1 MHAELS
7 LHVRSE
13 RDYSDLPE
21 KRFVHPRLERE
32 SCLGS
37 PAWKKVAWI
46 GLLATHVMT
55 VSNRMHTMTITNSTS
70 EKVAKEDLRAG
81 KNHPWMEVSMYIEY
95 E

>member
-1 MHAELS
+1 MLVHAELS

-46 GLLATHVMT
+46 SLLATHAVT
-55 VSNRMHTMTITNSTS
+55 TSNKMHVVTMMNSIS
-70 EKVAKEDLRAG
+70 KESIYPYAQLWVR
-81 KNHPWMEVSMYIEY
+81 
-95 E
+95 